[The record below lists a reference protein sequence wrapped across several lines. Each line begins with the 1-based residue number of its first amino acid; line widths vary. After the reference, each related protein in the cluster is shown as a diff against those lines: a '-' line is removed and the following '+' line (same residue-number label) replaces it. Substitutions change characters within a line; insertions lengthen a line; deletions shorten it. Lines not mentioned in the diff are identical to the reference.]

1 MMMWL
6 QQSDPIYNMGID
18 VMRPAFNFKP
28 KYRVTM
34 LIREEWTR
42 RTGTPPVVKGLIWF
56 TYGSRMKEGT
66 GTGVCGKKAQ
76 HFSRKL

>member
-1 MMMWL
+1 MWL
-6 QQSDPIYNMGID
+6 QQSDPMFNMGVD

-42 RTGTPPVVKGLIWF
+42 ELIWF
-56 TYGSRMKEGT
+56 RDGPGWRGPGLESMDNLLEEAS
-66 GTGVCGKKAQ
+66 V
-76 HFSRKL
+76 FL